1 MNALTRFLTLAA
13 DDGSTSGNMTTT
25 LVDHLVGAVVFTV
38 MGLVVFAVAFWLM
51 QKMCPF
57 SVTKE
62 IEEDQNTSLAIIMG
76 SVMIG
81 ISIIIAAAIH
91 G

>member
-1 MNALTRFLTLAA
+1 MNLFAKLLVLANE
-13 DDGSTSGNMTTT
+13 DGTGAEMT
-25 LVDHLVGAVVFTV
+25 LVDHVIAVLVYSVI
-38 MGLVVFAVAFWLM
+38 GLVVFAIAFWLM
-51 QKMCPF
+51 QKLCPF
-57 SVTKE
+57 SVQKE

-81 ISIIIAAAIH
+81 IAIIIAAAVH

>member
-1 MNALTRFLTLAA
+1 MSWISNVLVLAAEEGSNGTADLTLMDHVAA
-13 DDGSTSGNMTTT
+13 VLIYS
-25 LVDHLVGAVVFTV
+25 VI
-38 MGLVVFAVAFWLM
+38 GLVVFAIAFWLM
-51 QKMCPF
+51 QKLCPF
-57 SVTKE
+57 SVQKE

-81 ISIIIAAAIH
+81 ISIIIAAAVH